1 MASGRT
7 TWQRE
12 QREEMGPCNA
22 VSVNDVPLSLS
33 EHNIYNDTSLI
44 TVLRIYLSAKCV
56 IGVIF

>member
-12 QREEMGPCNA
+12 QREGGNA

-33 EHNIYNDTSLI
+33 EHNIYNDTSFI
-44 TVLRIYLSAKCV
+44 TISQCKVYDSE
-56 IGVIF
+56 IF

>member
-33 EHNIYNDTSLI
+33 EHNIYNDTSFI
-44 TVLRIYLSAKCV
+44 TISQCKVYASVLTS
-56 IGVIF
+56 FFN